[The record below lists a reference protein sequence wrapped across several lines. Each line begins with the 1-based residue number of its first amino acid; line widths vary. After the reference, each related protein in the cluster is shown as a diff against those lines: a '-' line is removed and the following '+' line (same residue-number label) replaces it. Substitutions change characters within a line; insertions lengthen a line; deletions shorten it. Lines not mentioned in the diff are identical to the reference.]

1 MAGAVSDGN
10 TLSPEWW
17 SVVWEG
23 VAAVG
28 TMGAVGWAVYT
39 TLAERRKRSQTE
51 VALTEE
57 QAASRMAKRR
67 EQAEHVAVWFEM
79 ESLRLVS
86 RERPEGAPSG
96 FALVGNYSSAPIFNV
111 AVSAE
116 AVVAGRRFALGS
128 TNVVPPGTEPWWK
141 GLGEAAEHRAQLRL
155 CVEFQDVA
163 GVRWRRW
170 SNGDLED
177 VAAAVPGK

>member
-1 MAGAVSDGN
+1 V
-10 TLSPEWW
+10 SPEEW
-17 SVVWEG
+17 SVVWEA

-39 TLAERRKRSQTE
+39 TLAERRKRSETE
-51 VALTEE
+51 DALTKE

-67 EQAEHVAVWFEM
+67 QQAEHVAVWFEM
-79 ESLRLVS
+79 ESLRLVA
-86 RERPEGAPSG
+86 RGRPEGAPWG
-96 FALVGNYSSAPIFNV
+96 TALVGNYSSAPIFNV

-116 AVVAGRRFALGS
+116 AVAAGKRFALGN
-128 TNVVPPGTEPWWK
+128 TNVVPPGAEPWRND
-141 GLGEAAEHRAQLRL
+141 LGEAADHRAQLRL

-177 VAAAVPGK
+177 VAASVNGK